1 MPTKL
6 LNTKFHLLIYCHCCI
21 FRYHADFVFMKDFVL
36 VPALEDLDPESID
49 LVRHAER
56 ALSNAHAP
64 YSEFHVG
71 AALLLDNGVIVTGT
85 NQENAAYPS
94 GMCAERVALF
104 ALASQYPAQVIKKLA
119 VVARHRMGTELTPAT
134 CCGGCRQVMLE
145 FEHRQEKPF
154 EVVMQTEDREWVK
167 APSAQSLL
175 PFCFTSTTLRAAK
188 IN

>member
-1 MPTKL
+1 
-6 LNTKFHLLIYCHCCI
+6 
-21 FRYHADFVFMKDFVL
+21 MKDFVL
-36 VPALEDLDPESID
+36 VPTLQDLDPDSID

-56 ALSNAHAP
+56 ALPTSHAP
-64 YSEFHVG
+64 YSKFHVG

-104 ALASQYPAQVIKKLA
+104 TLASQYPGQVIKKMA
-119 VVARHRMGTELTPAT
+119 VVALDKNTPEPSPELAPAT

-145 FEHRQEKPF
+145 FEDRQGKPF
-154 EVVMQTEDREWVK
+154 EVVMQTEDRQWVK
-167 APSAQSLL
+167 APSARSLL
-175 PFCFTSTTLRAAK
+175 PFCFTSSTLGAAK

>member
-1 MPTKL
+1 
-6 LNTKFHLLIYCHCCI
+6 
-21 FRYHADFVFMKDFVL
+21 MKDFL
-36 VPALEDLDPESID
+36 LAPNRSDLDPESRL
-49 LVRHAER
+49 LVDHAEQ
-56 ALSNAHAP
+56 ALSQAYAP
-64 YSEFHVG
+64 YSDFSVA

-104 ALASQYPAQVIKKLA
+104 ALASQYPGQVIRRMA
-119 VVARHRMGTELTPAT
+119 VVARHRTGTELTPAT

-145 FEHRQEKPF
+145 FEHRQGKPF
-154 EVVMQTEDREWVK
+154 EVVMQTEDRQWVK

-175 PFCFTSTTLRAAK
+175 PFCFTSSTLRAAK

>member
-1 MPTKL
+1 
-6 LNTKFHLLIYCHCCI
+6 
-21 FRYHADFVFMKDFVL
+21 MKDFVL
-36 VPALEDLDPESID
+36 APTLQALDPESLD

-56 ALSNAHAP
+56 ALPTAHAP
-64 YSEFHVG
+64 YSEFQVG
-71 AALLLDNGVIVTGT
+71 AALLLDNGVIVAGT

-104 ALASQYPAQVIKKLA
+104 ALASQYPGQVIRKLA
-119 VVARHRMGTELTPAT
+119 VVARHKTGTELTPAT

-145 FEHRQEKPF
+145 FEHRQGKPF
-154 EVVMQTEDREWVK
+154 EVVMLTEERQWVK

-175 PFCFTSTTLRAAK
+175 PFCFTSSTLRAAK